1 MKRNTL
7 YYLLPALCLLL
18 LAGCSKDKPFG
29 PNTVHLGGKLSGQQ
43 EVPTRATEANGE
55 MFLTLDLDSRV
66 LSYEITYDGLS
77 PVAGHF
83 HRAPAGVNGNV
94 EITFTSLKSP
104 IRGQVTLEPVQ
115 VEGFQTGQ
123 YYANLHTTKFPGGE
137 IRGQVQYISRE

>member
-43 EVPTRATEANGE
+43 EVPARLTEANGE
-55 MFLTLDLDSRV
+55 MFMTLDLDTRV
-66 LSYEITYDGLS
+66 LTYEIPYNGLT

-83 HRAPAGVNGNV
+83 HRGAGGVNGPV
-94 EITFTSLKSP
+94 EISFTSLKSP
-104 IRGQVTLEPVQ
+104 IRGQVTLEPIQ
-115 VEGFQTGQ
+115 AEGFQTGQ
-123 YYANLHTTKFPGGE
+123 YYANLHTTKFPNGE
-137 IRGQVQYISRE
+137 IRGQVQYINRE